1 MKQRLVNSSFL
12 FIVFLLLLS
21 CKDSASE
28 IILSTL
34 TPQLSVS
41 NITATTAE
49 YGATITDDKGQTVTV
64 RGICWSTNISPTIK
78 DSVKNSGSGIGAFS
92 IQMKNLRPKTSYYV
106 RAFATNS
113 TGTSYG
119 GAVNFVTSNLSSV
132 TTTSISNIT
141 SVGAKSGGVITIDKG
156 ISVISRGVCWSTAQ
170 NPTVDLSTKTND
182 GTGID
187 SYTSL
192 ITPLLPITTYYV
204 RAYLTTVDGT
214 VYGKQE
220 TFSTVSAPPLTGTVS
235 DIDGNL
241 YHYITIGSQ
250 AWMVENLKTTKYSNG
265 DLIGTTSSLY
275 TDLSY
280 AVNPKYQWSYNGDES
295 NVATYGRLYTWYTVT
310 DSRGIAP
317 NGWHVA
323 SDAEWA
329 SLQNYLIANGYN
341 YDKTTSENKIAKSLC
356 TTTLWNTSYNVGAPG
371 NDLTKNNSSG
381 FSMVAGG
388 YRGVDG
394 SYYILKSGTDIWT
407 STEASPY
414 YGCARGCGWQDFN
427 LGANNLSKN
436 YGFSVRCVRD

>member
-1 MKQRLVNSSFL
+1 MKQKLVNFSFL
-12 FIVFLLLLS
+12 FVVFLLLLS

-28 IILSTL
+28 IILSTI

-41 NITATTAE
+41 NISATTAE
-49 YGATITDDKGQTVTV
+49 YGSTITDDKGQTVTT
-64 RGICWSTNISPTIK
+64 RGICWSRNINPTIK
-78 DSVKNSGSGIGAFS
+78 DSVKVSGSGIGFFS
-92 IQMKNLRPKTSYYV
+92 IQMKNLIPNTSYYV

-113 TGTSYG
+113 TGISYG
-119 GAVNFVTSNLSSV
+119 CAVNFVTLS
-132 TTTSISNIT
+132 
-141 SVGAKSGGVITIDKG
+141 
-156 ISVISRGVCWSTAQ
+156 
-170 NPTVDLSTKTND
+170 
-182 GTGID
+182 
-187 SYTSL
+187 
-192 ITPLLPITTYYV
+192 
-204 RAYLTTVDGT
+204 
-214 VYGKQE
+214 
-220 TFSTVSAPPLTGTVS
+220 LTGTVK
-235 DIDGNL
+235 DIDGNV
-241 YHYITIGSQ
+241 YNYITIGSQ
-250 AWMVENLKTTKYSNG
+250 TWMVENLKTTKYSNG
-265 DLIGTTSSLY
+265 DLIGTTSSVY

-310 DSRGIAP
+310 DSRSIAP
-317 NGWHVA
+317 TGWHVA

-329 SLQNYLIANGYN
+329 SLQNYLIVNGYN

-407 STEASPY
+407 TTESSTY

-427 LGANNLSKN
+427 LGANNLNKN
-436 YGFSVRCVRD
+436 YGFSVRCIRD